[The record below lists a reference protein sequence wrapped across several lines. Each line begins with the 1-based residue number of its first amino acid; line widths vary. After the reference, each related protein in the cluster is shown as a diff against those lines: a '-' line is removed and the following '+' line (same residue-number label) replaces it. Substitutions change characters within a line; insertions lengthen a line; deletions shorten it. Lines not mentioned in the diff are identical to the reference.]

1 MPGDAGGTEKRFFSG
16 CGIRAECGKIKTE
29 EAGTLD
35 FSGVPAF
42 FVTTVLI
49 VQCSAAY
56 NVHRI
61 EPYLISSTVAF
72 SSSKVL

>member
-1 MPGDAGGTEKRFFSG
+1 MGKLTNSQK
-16 CGIRAECGKIKTE
+16 CGIIKTE

-42 FVTTVLI
+42 FVTIVLI
-49 VQCSAAY
+49 VQCLAPY
-56 NVHRI
+56 NVHSL